1 MTSTK
6 FVLYFFCLFLW
17 KRDQITSLKPFRQ
30 DSGFVSVK
38 AGDKLTL
45 HCFYEVDDSAWLFW
59 YKQTLGQKPKL
70 ISSFYVY
77 DIRNTF
83 YDEFKNNNRFTLE
96 TGNGTNHLTILNLSI
111 SDSATYLCANSYTYL
126 LTFAEEITI
135 SVRGPDLKIQ
145 TLIHQSA
152 SETIKPGESVTLN
165 CTIHTGTCDEEHSVY
180 WFKESGES
188 HPGIVYTNDDR
199 NNQCERKPDTQ
210 THMCVYNL
218 QMKNLTRSHAG
229 TYYCAVAS
237 CGKILL
243 GNGTNVDI
251 EYEVKSYTSV
261 VYFLS
266 GALTFTSILA
276 VLLTF
281 TLFKIIKR
289 NKSQRTGSQLRFS
302 HPHTTNTEVNQ
313 DSDNL
318 QYAAL
323 RVNLPNRSKRQKIN
337 TESECVYSSV
347 KV

>member
-1 MTSTK
+1 MASAK
-6 FVLYFFCLFLW
+6 FVFYLTSWALW
-17 KRDQITSLKPFRQ
+17 KIVQTTSLKLSSSVDQ
-30 DSGFVSVK
+30 ESGFVSVN
-38 AGDKLTL
+38 AGEKLTL
-45 HCFYEVDDSAWLFW
+45 HCSYNITITARLFW
-59 YKQTLGQKPKL
+59 YKQTLGQKPRL
-70 ISSFYVY
+70 ISTFFVHHTSG
-77 DIRNTF
+77 TF
-83 YDEFKNNNRFTLE
+83 YDEFKNNPRFTLE
-96 TGNGTNHLTILNLSI
+96 TGNSKNHLKILEI
-111 SDSATYLCANSYTYL
+111 QITDSAIYYCARSEPYKFEFLESITVSVKGTGLNIPVLVHDSVS
-126 LTFAEEITI
+126 EI
-135 SVRGPDLKIQ
+135 IQ
-145 TLIHQSA
+145 
-152 SETIKPGESVTLN
+152 PGGSVTLT
-165 CTIHTGTCDEEHSVY
+165 CTVHTGTCDEEHSVY

-210 THMCVYNL
+210 THTCVYNL

-251 EYEVKSYTSV
+251 KYEVKSYTSV

-289 NKSQRTGSQLRFS
+289 NNCQRSESQLRFS
-302 HPHTTNTEVNQ
+302 GPPTTNTEVNQ

-323 RVNLPNRSKRQKIN
+323 RVNLPNRSRRQESN
-337 TESECVYSSV
+337 TERECA
-347 KV
+347 

>member
-1 MTSTK
+1 
-6 FVLYFFCLFLW
+6 
-17 KRDQITSLKPFRQ
+17 
-30 DSGFVSVK
+30 
-38 AGDKLTL
+38 
-45 HCFYEVDDSAWLFW
+45 
-59 YKQTLGQKPKL
+59 
-70 ISSFYVY
+70 
-77 DIRNTF
+77 
-83 YDEFKNNNRFTLE
+83 
-96 TGNGTNHLTILNLSI
+96 
-111 SDSATYLCANSYTYL
+111 
-126 LTFAEEITI
+126 
-135 SVRGPDLKIQ
+135 
-145 TLIHQSA
+145 
-152 SETIKPGESVTLN
+152 
-165 CTIHTGTCDEEHSVY
+165 
-180 WFKESGES
+180 
-188 HPGIVYTNDDR
+188 
-199 NNQCERKPDTQ
+199 
-210 THMCVYNL
+210 
-218 QMKNLTRSHAG
+218 MKNLTRSHAG

-302 HPHTTNTEVNQ
+302 RPHTTNTEVNQ